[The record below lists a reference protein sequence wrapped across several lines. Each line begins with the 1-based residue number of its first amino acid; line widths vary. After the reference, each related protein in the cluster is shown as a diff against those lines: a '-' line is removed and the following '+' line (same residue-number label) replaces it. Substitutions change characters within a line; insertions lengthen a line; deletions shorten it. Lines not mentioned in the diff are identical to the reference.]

1 MPHTGRDA
9 FSSHKRVRPRPVVVI
24 GFDGATFE
32 ILDRLVGAGRM
43 PTFKH
48 LIDTGAHGT
57 LTTTIPPITAS
68 AWTSFS
74 TGKNPGKHGLIDFVV
89 PRDSAYDVWPIN
101 SSDRQAKALW
111 ELASEQGLKV
121 GIIGVPITYPP
132 EEVNG
137 FMVSDFTTPS
147 QSSEYTYP
155 QSLKAE
161 LNELVGQFPLIA
173 SDKASSGSVE
183 EFLQD
188 LRSGEEARHK
198 AALHLLVTKEWDL
211 FVFIFYITDMVQHT
225 LMDIINDSHLHHDA
239 SRAERYGDM
248 IWDLYTFLDSRLA
261 EFVAALPEDAI
272 LLIMSDHGHGPAY
285 FHLHV
290 NTWLHRMGLL
300 RFKTD
305 ALTRLKH
312 MMFRVGFAPLNMF
325 RIAQRLGLGFLRGKV
340 RHGRG
345 RPFMKRLFLSLADVD
360 WHTTKAFSVGSF
372 GQIYVNLTERWEH
385 GSVDRDEYEEVL
397 QTIERAAQS
406 LEDPDLKRPVIE
418 SVYRRGDLFSG
429 PFVDSMPD
437 LVLSSTNLEYLC
449 FGHSD
454 FGANSV
460 LTPIIGMT
468 GHHRMNGILMAWGQG
483 VQSGRKLQC
492 ARIVDVA
499 PTILYAMGLGVP
511 KDMDGRVLTD
521 VFTEDFLKSNP
532 LRIDESSSLRFPED
546 FRTAEQ
552 DAELVKRRLEGLGY
566 VT

>member
-1 MPHTGRDA
+1 MRNALPTHEQV
-9 FSSHKRVRPRPVVVI
+9 HPRPVVVI

-32 ILDRLVGAGRM
+32 ILDRLVGAGRL
-43 PTFKH
+43 PTFKR
-48 LIDTGAHGT
+48 LLDTGAHGT

-68 AWTSFS
+68 AWTSFA

-89 PRDSAYDVWPIN
+89 PRDSAYNVRPIN
-101 SSDRQAKALW
+101 SSDRRAKALW
-111 ELASEQGLKV
+111 ELVGEQGLKV

-155 QSLKAE
+155 RSLKAE
-161 LNELVGQFPLIA
+161 LNDLVGQFPLIA
-173 SDKASSGSVE
+173 SDRAGSRSVR

-198 AALHLLVTKEWDL
+198 AALHLLRTKEWDL
-211 FVFIFYITDMVQHT
+211 FVFVFYISDMVQHT
-225 LMDIINDSHLHHDA
+225 LMHIIDESHLDHDP
-239 SRAERYGDM
+239 SQAEQYRDM
-248 IWDLYTFLDSRLA
+248 VWDLYTFLDSKLA

-300 RFKTD
+300 HFKTD
-305 ALTRLKH
+305 GPTRLKYL
-312 MMFRVGFAPLNMF
+312 MFRAGFTPLNMF

-345 RPFMKRLFLSLADVD
+345 RPFMKNLFLSLADVD
-360 WHTTKAFSVGSF
+360 WSTTKAFCVGSF

-385 GSVDRDEYEEVL
+385 GSVDHDEYEEVL
-397 QTIERAAQS
+397 RTIERAAQS
-406 LEDPDLKRPVIE
+406 LEDPSLKRPVLE
-418 SVYRRGDLFSG
+418 SVHRRDELFSG
-429 PFVDSMPD
+429 PFVESMPD
-437 LVLSSTNLEYLC
+437 LILSSTNLEYLC

-454 FGANSV
+454 FGANNV
-460 LTPIIGMT
+460 LTPIVGMT
-468 GHHRMNGILMAWGQG
+468 GHHRMNGILMAWGPG
-483 VQSGRKLQC
+483 VQSGRTLQG

-499 PTILYAMGLGVP
+499 PTILYAMGLSVP
-511 KDMDGRVLTD
+511 KEMDGRILTE
-521 VFTEDFLKSNP
+521 VFNEDFLAHNP
-532 LRIDESSSLRFPED
+532 VRFDESSSLRFVEGSK
-546 FRTAEQ
+546 TAEE
-552 DAELVKRRLEGLGY
+552 DEELVKRRLKGLGY